1 MTRQRVLHWVL
12 PSALLLCSAISSPAW
27 SQEAEAAEGATAEE
41 AAIYLAP
48 LEALRTDKAQY
59 VDMLESMGDREVVR
73 IGVLLKILRSGN
85 ADSPEQATAYQ
96 IEMRE
101 CLRKLTWLCESGLR
115 NFAEDARVR
124 NFRGNILYDNFGKQ
138 VEGVKE
144 WHTAISLDSDYS
156 QPYNNLGMH
165 YFHVGRYPLGFQ
177 NMDRALDLEPK
188 NPDFL
193 FNMAQNYLIFGP
205 EVEKQR
211 GWSKKKVYKEAMKLS
226 HRAVK
231 EAPEDYQLLE
241 DYAVNF
247 LAAENF
253 GVKADWKD
261 AAKAWQAAREHAP
274 NQIKLFYTWLNE
286 GRVWK
291 RADREKDALNCFK
304 EAQKVL
310 PDNELVQRLIDG
322 LDDDA

>member
-1 MTRQRVLHWVL
+1 MTYQRIL
-12 PSALLLCSAISSPAW
+12 PGVVCSALLFTLLSACPVW
-27 SQEAEAAEGATAEE
+27 SQEAAPEPDTGVEE
-41 AAIYLAP
+41 ATVYLAP
-48 LEALRTDKAQY
+48 LEALRADKEAY
-59 VDMLESMGDREVVR
+59 VEMLESMGDREVMR
-73 IGVLLKILRSGN
+73 INVLLEILRSGKT
-85 ADSPEQATAYQ
+85 DSPEQATAYQ
-96 IEMRE
+96 LEMKE

-115 NFAEDARVR
+115 NYAEDARVR

-144 WHTAISLDSDYS
+144 WHTAISLDSNYS

-177 NMDRALDLEPK
+177 NMDRALELEPK

-193 FNMAQNYLIFGP
+193 FNMAQNYLIFSQ

-226 HRAVK
+226 SRAVK

-241 DYAVNF
+241 DYAVNY

-253 GVKADWKD
+253 GIKADWKD
-261 AAKAWQAAREHAP
+261 AAKAWQAAREYAP
-274 NQIKLFYTWLNE
+274 TPVKVFYTWLNE
-286 GRVWK
+286 GRMWK
-291 RADREKDALNCFK
+291 LAGRNKDALRCFE
-304 EAQKVL
+304 EAQKII
-310 PDNELVQRLIDG
+310 PDNDVVQRLIDG
-322 LDDDA
+322 LDDEA

>member
-1 MTRQRVLHWVL
+1 MTSQRNLLRALPCALVLCVL
-12 PSALLLCSAISSPAW
+12 GNLPLA
-27 SQEAEAAEGATAEE
+27 SQEESSAAVEE
-41 AAIYLAP
+41 ATVYLAP
-48 LEALRTDKAQY
+48 LEALRGDQEKY
-59 VDMLESMGDREVVR
+59 VEMLDSMGDREVVR
-73 IGVLLKILRSGN
+73 LGVLLKILRSGN
-85 ADSPEQATAYQ
+85 AETPEQATAYQ
-96 IEMRE
+96 MEMKE
-101 CLRKLTWLCESGLR
+101 CLRKLNWLCEASLR
-115 NFAEDARVR
+115 AYAEDARVR

-156 QPYNNLGMH
+156 HPYNNLGMH

-177 NMDRALDLEPK
+177 NMDRALELEPK

-205 EVEKQR
+205 EVEKHR

-226 HRAVK
+226 ERAVK
-231 EAPEDYQLLE
+231 QAPDDYQLLE

-261 AAKAWQAAREHAP
+261 AAKAWQAARAHAP
-274 NQIKLFYTWLNE
+274 DEVKVFYTWLNE
-286 GRVWK
+286 GRAWK
-291 RADREKDALNCFK
+291 RSGKHKEALKCFE
-304 EAQKVL
+304 EAQKII
-310 PDNELVQRLIDG
+310 PDNEVVKRLIDG
-322 LDDDA
+322 LEDDA